1 VKWEAPEKHVL
12 LLLYATMRN
21 GFDWDDENG
30 RGKVAGLVLG
40 EIEEGTYE
48 RVDCFTTMGI
58 HGMKYVRNFREKTV
72 KLV

>member
-1 VKWEAPEKHVL
+1 
-12 LLLYATMRN
+12 MD
-21 GFDWDDENG
+21 FDWDDENG